1 MNEDNL
7 AMKEIK
13 SMIENSLNPFSKDA
27 DPDRL
32 FNICTRKSCKKDT
45 EDFLLNVEFIGSEAR
60 KRFIQECVE
69 NPNRFE
75 ERIKKNK
82 ILIFSTESGKLKV
95 RGAEGKIIEAT
106 LIRDLFGSILCL
118 SMQQKIDMAE
128 VLKYPL
134 TPVPLCLSHVD
145 SSVNSIPKSNLLNYI
160 DSQFVAVPP
169 SSIDAIVIDTAFF
182 LHL

>member
-1 MNEDNL
+1 MQ
-7 AMKEIK
+7 
-13 SMIENSLNPFSKDA
+13 
-27 DPDRL
+27 
-32 FNICTRKSCKKDT
+32 
-45 EDFLLNVEFIGSEAR
+45 DFLLNVESISKEAR
-60 KRFIQECVE
+60 KSFIQECVE

-82 ILIFSTESGKLKV
+82 IHSFATESGKRKIW
-95 RGAEGKIIEAT
+95 GAEGKIIEAT

-145 SSVNSIPKSNLLNYI
+145 GSVNSTPKSNLLNYI
-160 DSQFVAVPP
+160 DSQFVTVPP
-169 SSIDAIVIDTAFF
+169 SSIDATIIDATF
-182 LHL
+182 LLCLQINTPDTFGRIARSVFESDNGV